1 MKRFIPG
8 TALALA
14 VLAGNLGAV
23 HATEV
28 GTSRRLGLGVQI
40 IDPIAIIG
48 KMFIGGGNAIDAG
61 LGFGSVG
68 YVRCRDAVGV
78 YAYCGDN
85 VGRLFS
91 IHGDYLWQDNLVRE
105 GNLKLDWHIGA
116 GGRIIFDNVSN
127 RGFAL
132 IARMPIGLDFTFN
145 RPGFLELF
153 VEIAPGL
160 VIVPPLFFDIDA
172 ALGVRLY
179 F

>member
-1 MKRFIPG
+1 
-8 TALALA
+8 
-14 VLAGNLGAV
+14 
-23 HATEV
+23 
-28 GTSRRLGLGVQI
+28 
-40 IDPIAIIG
+40 
-48 KMFIGGGNAIDAG
+48 
-61 LGFGSVG
+61 VG
-68 YVRCRDAVGV
+68 YVRCRNSAGYYD
-78 YAYCGDN
+78 YCGDSF
-85 VGRLFS
+85 GRLFS
-91 IHGDYLWQDNLVRE
+91 VHGDYLWQDNLVRE

-116 GGRIIFDNVSN
+116 GGRLIFDNVTN

-145 RPGFLELF
+145 RPGFLEVF